1 MEGQRWLQQS
11 ATNGRGLDLHDASSA
26 PVVVLDAPPMKQTPI
41 GVLCHGFGLRQAE
54 PGDCSGEAIPVPIPN
69 TEVKLSSAE
78 NTEGAAPRQDR
89 SSPGS
94 LASWGVSRAIL
105 GRWNRARALGSSNLQ
120 EASIRRVDAS
130 SPAAQQIPRAL
141 SSQWWCAPNAA

>member
-1 MEGQRWLQQS
+1 MFSHE
-11 ATNGRGLDLHDASSA
+11 
-26 PVVVLDAPPMKQTPI
+26 
-41 GVLCHGFGLRQAE
+41 FGLRQAE

-94 LASWGVSRAIL
+94 LAFWGAVA
-105 GRWNRARALGSSNLQ
+105 ARAV
-120 EASIRRVDAS
+120 AACTSIRVSVVRS
-130 SPAAQQIPRAL
+130 SGILPA
-141 SSQWWCAPNAA
+141 

>member
-26 PVVVLDAPPMKQTPI
+26 PVGGLEIHPDETTHLMFS
-41 GVLCHGFGLRQAE
+41 HEFGLRQAE

-94 LASWGVSRAIL
+94 LASWGVFLLSRI
-105 GRWNRARALGSSNLQ
+105 
-120 EASIRRVDAS
+120 
-130 SPAAQQIPRAL
+130 
-141 SSQWWCAPNAA
+141 